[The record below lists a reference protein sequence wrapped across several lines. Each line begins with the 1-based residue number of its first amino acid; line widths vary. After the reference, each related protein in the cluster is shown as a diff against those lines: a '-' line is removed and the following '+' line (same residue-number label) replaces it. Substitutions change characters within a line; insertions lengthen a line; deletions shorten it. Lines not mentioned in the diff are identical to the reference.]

1 MAALTKIDAAQAA
14 LVAQELLA
22 RRRARKSLSAFAEY
36 MYPGYEIDP
45 FHAYV
50 ANILDSV
57 VERKPGERRR
67 IMIFAPPQHGKSL
80 LTSELF
86 PAYYIGRRPNDP
98 MILAS
103 YVADLAESK
112 SREVRNYIESDSYKA
127 LFGNLGPRDVE
138 PITTDQSTRAVNDWK
153 LAPPHRGKMRA
164 VGVGGSVTGFPA
176 KMVILDDLIKDWQ
189 EAQSPTVRNTVWNWW
204 KSVLRTRIWEDGAI
218 VFITTRWHEDDIAA
232 RLMAL
237 GGWEIYRFPALA
249 ETQEERDENNRRMAM
264 PKGLPDLLGREPGE
278 ALAPHRFSRNALLDI
293 YADVGSLVKA
303 ALYDGVPR
311 PAEGARIKRS
321 YLSNFVDEVP
331 ARAARFVRYWDKA
344 ASTNENGP
352 ATAGVL
358 LTRHEGLTY
367 IVDVMRGHFTP
378 LERKKIE
385 RATAELDEARYGS
398 NVFIYAEQEPGSGGK
413 ESAQETIRNLSGF
426 NIRAD
431 LPATNKD
438 ARMEPFIAQAE
449 AGNVRLV
456 RGDWNQVYI
465 DEMVAIPNG
474 ATRDMGDATSGAF
487 NKHKQLEDELPSV
500 RRARVKFGKAEP
512 PWRN

>member
-1 MAALTKIDAAQAA
+1 MTALTKIDAAQAA
-14 LVAQELLA
+14 LVAEELLA
-22 RRRARKSLSAFAEY
+22 RRRARRSLRHFAQY

-50 ANILDSV
+50 ADILDSV

-86 PAYYIGRRPNDP
+86 PAYHIGRRPDDP

-112 SREVRNYIESDSYKA
+112 SREVRNYIESDPYKA
-127 LFGNLGPRDVE
+127 LFGNLGTRDTE

-153 LAPPHRGKMRA
+153 LAPPYRGKMRA

-189 EAQSPTVRNTVWNWW
+189 EAQSPTIRNTVWNWW

-218 VFITTRWHEDDIAA
+218 IFITTRWHEDDIAA

-249 ETQEERDENNRRMAM
+249 ETQEERDENNRRMGM
-264 PKGLPDLLGREPGE
+264 PPGLPDLLGREPGE
-278 ALAPHRFSRNALLDI
+278 ALAPHRFSRQALIDI
-293 YADVGSLVKA
+293 FADVGSLVKA

-311 PAEGARIKRS
+311 PAEGSRIKRD
-321 YLSNFVDEVP
+321 YLSHLVDAVP
-331 ARAARFVRYWDKA
+331 ARAEYFVRYWDKA
-344 ASTNENGP
+344 ASTNERGP
-352 ATAGVL
+352 ATASVL

-367 IVDVMRGHFTP
+367 IVDVVRGHFTP
-378 LERKKIE
+378 LEREKIE
-385 RATAELDEARYGS
+385 RTTAEMDDARYGS
-398 NVFIYAEQEPGSGGK
+398 NVHIYVEQEPGSGGK
-413 ESAQETIRNLSGF
+413 ESADASIRNLAGF
-426 NIRAD
+426 SIRAD
-431 LPATNKD
+431 PPTTNKD

-456 RGDWNQVYI
+456 RGSWNQTYI
-465 DEMVAIPNG
+465 DELVAIPNG
-474 ATRDMGDATSGAF
+474 ATRDMGDATSGAY
-487 NKHKQLEDELPSV
+487 NKHVKLEQERPRV
-500 RRARVKFGKAEP
+500 RQARVSYGKAEP
-512 PWRN
+512 SW